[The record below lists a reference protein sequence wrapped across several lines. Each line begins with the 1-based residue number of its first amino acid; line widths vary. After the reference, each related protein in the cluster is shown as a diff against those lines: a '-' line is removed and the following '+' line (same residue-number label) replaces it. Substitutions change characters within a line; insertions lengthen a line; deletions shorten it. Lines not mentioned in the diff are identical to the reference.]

1 MQNDKVPR
9 WFHEFTE
16 RFSDHVRDNEK
27 AHGELSKNIEK
38 VRGDLSKNIEKVRG
52 DLTFRVV
59 VIVGSFAGLST
70 ALVLGVL
77 PLLIDSAGFYA
88 GDRR

>member
-27 AHGELSKNIEK
+27 AHGELGKNIEK
-38 VRGDLSKNIEKVRG
+38 VKG

-59 VIVGSFAGLST
+59 IIVGTFVGLST

-77 PLLIDSAGFYA
+77 PLLID
-88 GDRR
+88 

>member
-16 RFSDHVRDNEK
+16 RFSEYVKENEK
-27 AHGELSKNIEK
+27 AHGDLGNNIEK
-38 VRGDLSKNIEKVRG
+38 VRGDLGKNIEKVKG
-52 DLTFRVV
+52 DITFRVV
-59 VIVGSFAGLST
+59 IIVGTFVGLST

-77 PLLIDSAGFYA
+77 PLLID
-88 GDRR
+88 

>member
-9 WFHEFTE
+9 WFHEVTE

-38 VRGDLSKNIEKVRG
+38 VRGDL
-52 DLTFRVV
+52 TFRVV
-59 VIVGSFAGLST
+59 IIVGTFAGLST

-77 PLLIDSAGFYA
+77 PLLID
-88 GDRR
+88 

>member
-38 VRGDLSKNIEKVRG
+38 VRGDL
-52 DLTFRVV
+52 TFRVV
-59 VIVGSFAGLST
+59 IIVGTFVGLST

-77 PLLIDSAGFYA
+77 PLLID
-88 GDRR
+88 

>member
-38 VRGDLSKNIEKVRG
+38 VRGDL
-52 DLTFRVV
+52 TFRVV

-77 PLLIDSAGFYA
+77 PLLID
-88 GDRR
+88 

>member
-38 VRGDLSKNIEKVRG
+38 VRGDL
-52 DLTFRVV
+52 TFRVV
-59 VIVGSFAGLST
+59 IILGTFAGLST

-77 PLLIDSAGFYA
+77 PLLID
-88 GDRR
+88 

>member
-38 VRGDLSKNIEKVRG
+38 VRGDL
-52 DLTFRVV
+52 TFRVV
-59 VIVGSFAGLST
+59 MIVGAFAGLST
-70 ALVLGVL
+70 ALILGVL
-77 PLLIDSAGFYA
+77 PLLIN
-88 GDRR
+88 

>member
-38 VRGDLSKNIEKVRG
+38 VRGDL
-52 DLTFRVV
+52 TFRVV
-59 VIVGSFAGLST
+59 IIVGTFAGLST

-77 PLLIDSAGFYA
+77 PLLID
-88 GDRR
+88 

>member
-38 VRGDLSKNIEKVRG
+38 VKG

-59 VIVGSFAGLST
+59 VIVGTLVGLST

-77 PLLIDSAGFYA
+77 PLLID
-88 GDRR
+88 